1 MTTKENDER
10 AAHQWMLA
18 NTLMVN
24 LTTTVEGGER
34 AAHQWMLANT
44 EAALSGGTKAE
55 KALVELLLLTR
66 TDEQERIGR
75 LLHEAAKAN
84 DGIGA
89 TASANALR
97 RFADVYLDK

>member
-1 MTTKENDER
+1 MTTKEND
-10 AAHQWMLA
+10 
-18 NTLMVN
+18 
-24 LTTTVEGGER
+24 ER

>member
-1 MTTKENDER
+1 MTNKENDEK
-10 AAHQWMLA
+10 AAHEWML
-18 NTLMVN
+18 
-24 LTTTVEGGER
+24 
-34 AAHQWMLANT
+34 QNT

-84 DGIGA
+84 EGIGRRDQA
-89 TASANALR
+89 DALR